1 MDYTIKKVTELTG
14 LSADTLRYYEKEGIV
29 LTKRRENGYRHY
41 DDNDISILKYIVV
54 MKYAGFSL
62 AEIKS
67 VAMMFGLEPNEECG
81 RVVKTLLESKIGELE
96 RSIKNYQKIV
106 KLLQASLPMVGCDGT
121 YGGDE
126 KELDGFIGQIFDDIR
141 KGEFIK

>member
-1 MDYTIKKVTELTG
+1 MSYTIREITGITG
-14 LSADTLRYYEKEGIV
+14 LPADTLRYYEKEGIV
-29 LTKRRENGYRHY
+29 LAKRRENGYRYY
-41 DDNDISILKYIVV
+41 DEKDISVLKYIVV

-67 VAMMFGLEPNEECG
+67 IAMMFGLEPCEECAQT
-81 RVVKTLLESKIGELE
+81 VKSLLESKIDELG

-106 KLLQASLPMVGCDGT
+106 KLMGASLPIVCNADA
-121 YGGDE
+121 YRGDE
-126 KELDGFIGQIFDDIR
+126 KALDYFIGQIFDDIR

>member
-1 MDYTIKKVTELTG
+1 MNYTIKKITELTG

-29 LTKRRENGYRHY
+29 LTKRRENGYRYY

-67 VAMMFGLEPNEECG
+67 IAMMFGLEPSEECAQT
-81 RVVKTLLESKIGELE
+81 VKSLLESRLTSWGA
-96 RSIKNYQKIV
+96 R
-106 KLLQASLPMVGCDGT
+106 
-121 YGGDE
+121 
-126 KELDGFIGQIFDDIR
+126 
-141 KGEFIK
+141 